1 MRARLHGPM
10 VLAGCLMVVSTQ
22 DVLTPSGNLAEITY
36 RSLMI
41 RHMQQRVIKPA
52 PHGAGFSTAT
62 VRERS
67 RSGSQQVDSGG
78 R

>member
-52 PHGAGFSTAT
+52 PHGASTAT